1 MVKTLIMSAKLATQG
16 LLKVKIFKS
25 KDIWK

>member
-1 MVKTLIMSAKLATQG
+1 MVKTLIMSAKFATQG

-25 KDIWK
+25 KYIWK